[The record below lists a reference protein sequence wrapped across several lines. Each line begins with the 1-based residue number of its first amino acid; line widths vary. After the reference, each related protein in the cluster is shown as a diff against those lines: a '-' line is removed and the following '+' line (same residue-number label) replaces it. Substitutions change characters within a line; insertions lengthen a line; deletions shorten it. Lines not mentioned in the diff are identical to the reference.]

1 MKMMSKISTAA
12 AALAL
17 LSVPAA
23 AQQGGN
29 GGGGNGALVSY
40 INSLPLETLDATEL
54 ADLAFMREEEKVARD
69 VYRVMYQTWGLQ
81 IFDNISQAEQGHMN
95 LTLIILN
102 RYGIADPVLSDATGD
117 FSDPR
122 LANIYTRLVTFG
134 QQSELNAMLVG
145 AIIEDFD
152 IFDVEVMLGRTDN
165 RDFRTVLQNL
175 ARGSRNHM
183 RAFYRQLE
191 NRGYTFQGLR
201 IPTPVLLAI
210 VNSATETRAVDEN
223 GDVLP

>member
-17 LSVPAA
+17 LSVPAV

-29 GGGGNGALVSY
+29 GGGNGALISY
-40 INSLPLETLDATEL
+40 INSLPLETLDAQEL

-69 VYRVMYQTWGLQ
+69 VYRVLYQTWGLQ
-81 IFDNISQAEQGHMN
+81 IFDNIAQAEQGHMN
-95 LTLIILN
+95 LTRVILD

-122 LANIYTRLVTFG
+122 LASIYTRLVLFG
-134 QQSELNAMLVG
+134 QQSEFNALLVG

-152 IFDVEVMLGRTDN
+152 IFDVEIMLGRTDN

-183 RAFYRQLE
+183 RSFYRQLDS
-191 NRGYTFQGLR
+191 RGYTFQGLR
-201 IPTPVLLAI
+201 VPTSVLLLI
-210 VNSATETRAVDEN
+210 VNSPTETRAVDEN
-223 GDVLP
+223 GNILP